1 MARPLASSSLK
12 CSQVAQCG
20 TRLELAS
27 STRGASLWV
36 SNTPTGLPDWISKVW
51 LSSRRVSTSTIL
63 SKHSQLRAARP
74 MPPYTTSSLGFS
86 ATSGSR
92 LFISMRSGAS
102 VSQLLAVSVVPRA
115 ARISVSRKRLI
126 TGLLFL
132 LGMRF
137 WINSGGQGQQM
148 NQPRRD
154 LGGAA
159 VDVLFRVE
167 FSQVHQAQLAAVA
180 HGLQQRFEQRQRHA
194 SRCRGADAGGFAGR
208 QHVAIDGQIDGVATG
223 DKGRQ
228 FGADGRQTAFPDLAV
243 FTHQHVQLGGA
254 LEQGAGVA
262 RATDA
267 QTGIGERPATGGAL
281 LGDLGE
287 RRAGRTGVSRVAQIE
302 VRVEIDNAD
311 TRGGHPW
318 DGHPWGGHPRRSSA
332 GQMLGDTLPA
342 AEGHFMAATQ
352 HDGQVPGIQQRADV
366 MAETRLGAFQ
376 IAVGAQHITSV
387 IGRALAMP
395 GQIGQRFAHR
405 QRTIYRANAAMVAPH
420 AFVAGE
426 TEQGHAGLAVGTD
439 RLNALVPARAV
450 GFRVDAALPELHGV
464 AISVHGYWPLCCN

>member
-74 MPPYTTSSLGFS
+74 MPPYTNSSLGFS

-137 WINSGGQGQQM
+137 WINSGGQSQQM

-154 LGGAA
+154 LGCAT
-159 VDVLFRVE
+159 VDVMIGVE
-167 FSQVHQAQLAAVA
+167 FGQIHQAQLAAVT
-180 HGLQQRFEQRQRHA
+180 HGFQQRFKQRQRHA
-194 SRCRGADAGGFAGR
+194 TRSRGADARGFAGR
-208 QHVAIDGQIDGVATG
+208 QHVDIDGQVDGVATG
-223 DKGRQ
+223 DKGLQLGTKRRQ
-228 FGADGRQTAFPDLAV
+228 AAFANLAV
-243 FTHQHVQLGGA
+243 FAHQYVQLGGA
-254 LEQGAGVA
+254 LEQGAGIA
-262 RATDA
+262 GASDA
-267 QTGIGERPATGGAL
+267 EAGIGERPATGGAL
-281 LGDLGE
+281 LGDLREG
-287 RRAGRTGVSRVAQIE
+287 RAGGTGVSRVAQVEMRI
-302 VRVEIDNAD
+302 EIDNSD
-311 TRGGHPW
+311 TWGGHPW
-318 DGHPWGGHPRRSSA
+318 RAASGH
-332 GQMLGDTLPA
+332 MLGNTLPA
-342 AEGHFMAATQ
+342 TEGHLMAAAEN
-352 HDGQVPGIQQRADV
+352 DGQMPGIQQRADV
-366 MAETRLGAFQ
+366 MT
-376 IAVGAQHITSV
+376 
-387 IGRALAMP
+387 
-395 GQIGQRFAHR
+395 
-405 QRTIYRANAAMVAPH
+405 
-420 AFVAGE
+420 
-426 TEQGHAGLAVGTD
+426 
-439 RLNALVPARAV
+439 
-450 GFRVDAALPELHGV
+450 
-464 AISVHGYWPLCCN
+464 

>member
-36 SNTPTGLPDWISKVW
+36 SNTPTGLPYWISKVW

-159 VDVLFRVE
+159 VDVLLGVE

-180 HGLQQRFEQRQRHA
+180 HGFQQRFEQRQRHT

-208 QHVAIDGQIDGVATG
+208 QHVDIDGQIDRVATG

-254 LEQGAGVA
+254 LEQRAGVA
-262 RATDA
+262 GATDA
-267 QTGIGERPATGGAL
+267 QAGIGERPATGGAL

-302 VRVEIDNAD
+302 VRVEIDNAY

-318 DGHPWGGHPRRSSA
+318 DGHPRRSSA

-352 HDGQVPGIQQRADV
+352 HDGQMPGIQQRADV
-366 MAETRLGAFQ
+366 MAETHLGALQ
-376 IAVGAQHITSV
+376 IAIGAQHITGV

-405 QRTIYRANAAMVAPH
+405 QRTIYRAHAAMVAAH
-420 AFVAGE
+420 AFVACE
-426 TEQGHAGLAVGTD
+426 TEQGHARLAVSAQF
-439 RLNALVPARAV
+439 LNALVPARAV